1 MKDKIIFGLRIIEV
15 LTGVLLFV
23 SALIGLVFPDWERHD
38 EPMALSEI
46 YLYLI
51 VLIYSTV
58 LMIPSSVA
66 IDSNLYFVKQSILTL
81 AAFYVIVNF
90 ASSAFES
97 VREIFQ
103 YDSYM
108 EVVTI
113 ATLLVVF
120 SIPFIAIVYAP
131 ILYYLVRRKD
141 SQGLDLR

>member
-46 YLYLI
+46 YFYLI

-81 AAFYVIVNF
+81 AALYVIVNF